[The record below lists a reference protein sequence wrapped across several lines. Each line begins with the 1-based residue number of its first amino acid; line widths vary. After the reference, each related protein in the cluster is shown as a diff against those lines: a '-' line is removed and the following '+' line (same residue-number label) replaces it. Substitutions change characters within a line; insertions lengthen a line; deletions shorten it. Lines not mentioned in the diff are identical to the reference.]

1 VGVDSSSLQADSRP
15 KSLGLSVSG
24 RLALFCIRHMNWVNS
39 RNDYAIITAR
49 VNIVTE
55 LLDASLNTV
64 RDYIAIDRVVSPSR
78 DVVDWLVTFVVKQCV
93 VG

>member
-1 VGVDSSSLQADSRP
+1 MQ
-15 KSLGLSVSG
+15 
-24 RLALFCIRHMNWVNS
+24 NS
-39 RNDYAIITAR
+39 AIITAR